1 MGLGVVFPGQGSQ
14 RVGMLAEAAAE
25 FASVKDAFTEASD
38 ALGYDLWALVSDGP
52 EEQLSLTE
60 FTQPA
65 ILTASVARY
74 RALTERHG
82 ISPEAGAGHSLGEY
96 SALVAAGALSLGD
109 GASLVSK
116 RGAAMQKAVPVGEG
130 AMAVVLGLEDHVV
143 ADICSGISTSGSFV
157 GGVNFNAP
165 GQVVIAGATGA
176 VDTAVAA
183 LKDAGARRAMPLP
196 VSAPFHTPLMQPAAD
211 VMAEAFETVSWHEP
225 SFPVVSNVDGSLQAS
240 PDAIKA
246 SLVKQISS
254 PVLWTDCMNTLKQQ
268 GCDQFL
274 ECGPGN
280 VLCGLSKRIDKTV
293 PIKSIEAVAS
303 IEAGLSDL

>member
-38 ALGYDLWALVSDGP
+38 ALGYDLWTLVSNGP
-52 EEQLSLTE
+52 EDQLSLTE

-65 ILTASVARY
+65 ILTASVALY
-74 RALTERHG
+74 RALNERHE
-82 ISPEAGAGHSLGEY
+82 ITPMAGAGHSLGEY

-130 AMAVVLGLEDHVV
+130 AMAVVLGLDDHVV
-143 ADICSGISTSGSFV
+143 ADICSDICTEEAFV

-176 VDTAVAA
+176 VDKAVDA
-183 LKDAGARRAMPLP
+183 LKEAGARRAMPLP

-211 VMAEAFETVSWHEP
+211 VMAGAFETVSWHEP

-254 PVLWTDCMNTLKQQ
+254 PVLWTECMNTLIQQ

>member
-25 FASVKDAFTEASD
+25 FAIVKDSFAEAS
-38 ALGYDLWALVSDGP
+38 ASLGYDLWGLVAEGP
-52 EEQLSLTE
+52 EDQLSLTE

-65 ILTASVARY
+65 ILTASVALY
-74 RALTERHG
+74 RAFNERNA
-82 ISPEAGAGHSLGEY
+82 ISPSAGAGHSLGEY
-96 SALVAAGALSLGD
+96 SALVAAGVLSLGD

-130 AMAVVLGLEDHVV
+130 AMAVVLGLEDDVV
-143 ADICSGISTSGSFV
+143 VDICSEISTSEAFV

-176 VDTAVAA
+176 VDKALNA
-183 LKDAGARRAMPLP
+183 LKEAGARRAMPLP
-196 VSAPFHTPLMQPAAD
+196 VSAPFHTPLMQPAAE
-211 VMAEAFETVSWHEP
+211 VMAEAFETVAWHAP
-225 SFPVVSNVDGSLQAS
+225 SFPVVSNVDGSLQVS
-240 PDAIKA
+240 SDAIKA

-254 PVLWTDCMNTLKQQ
+254 PVLWSECMGTLKTQ
-268 GCDQFL
+268 GCDQLL

-303 IEAGLSDL
+303 IKAGLSDL

>member
-25 FASVKDAFTEASD
+25 FASVKDAFAEASD

-52 EEQLSLTE
+52 EDQLNLTE

-65 ILTASVARY
+65 ILTASVALY
-74 RALTERHG
+74 RALNERHA
-82 ISPEAGAGHSLGEY
+82 ISPAAGAGHSLGEY

-143 ADICSGISTSGSFV
+143 ADICSGISTAEAFV

-176 VDTAVAA
+176 VDTAVAV

-254 PVLWTDCMNTLKQQ
+254 PVLWTECMNALKQQ

>member
-1 MGLGVVFPGQGSQ
+1 MSLGVVFPGQGSQ

-25 FASVKDAFTEASD
+25 FSSVNDAFSEASE
-38 ALGYDLWALVSDGP
+38 ALGYDLWALVSNGP
-52 EEQLSLTE
+52 ADQLSLTE

-65 ILTASVARY
+65 ILTASVALY
-74 RALTERHG
+74 RSLNERHA
-82 ISPEAGAGHSLGEY
+82 IAPSAGAGHSLGEY

-130 AMAVVLGLEDHVV
+130 AMAVVLGLEDSIVV
-143 ADICSGISTSGSFV
+143 NICADISMPDAFV

-176 VDTAVAA
+176 VDEAVAA
-183 LKDAGARRAMPLP
+183 LKEAGARRAMPLP

-211 VMAEAFETVSWHEP
+211 VMAEAFEAVSWHTP
-225 SFPVVSNVDGSLQAS
+225 SFPVVSNVDGSLQVS

-254 PVLWTDCMNTLKQQ
+254 PVLWTECMNTLKQQ

>member
-25 FASVKDAFTEASD
+25 FAIVKESFAEAS
-38 ALGYDLWALVSDGP
+38 ASLGYDLWVLVAEGP
-52 EEQLSLTE
+52 EDQLSLTE

-65 ILTASVARY
+65 ILTASVALY
-74 RALTERHG
+74 RAFNERNA
-82 ISPEAGAGHSLGEY
+82 ISPSAGAGHSLGEY
-96 SALVAAGALSLGD
+96 SALVAAGVLSLGD

-116 RGAAMQKAVPVGEG
+116 RGAAMQKVVPVGEG
-130 AMAVVLGLEDHVV
+130 AMAVVLGLEDGVV
-143 ADICSGISTSGSFV
+143 ADICSEISTSGAFV

-176 VDTAVAA
+176 VDKAVNA
-183 LKDAGARRAMPLP
+183 LKEAGARRAMPLP
-196 VSAPFHTPLMQPAAD
+196 VSAPFHTPLMQPAAE
-211 VMAEAFETVSWHEP
+211 VMAEAFEKVAWHAP
-225 SFPVVSNVDGSLQAS
+225 SFPVVSNVDGSLQVS
-240 PDAIKA
+240 SDVIKA

-254 PVLWTDCMNTLKQQ
+254 PVLWTECMGTLKTQ
-268 GCDQFL
+268 GCDQLL

-303 IEAGLSDL
+303 IKAGLSDL

>member
-25 FASVKDAFTEASD
+25 FAIVKDSFAEAS
-38 ALGYDLWALVSDGP
+38 ASLGYDLWGLVAEGP
-52 EEQLSLTE
+52 EDQLSLTE

-65 ILTASVARY
+65 ILTASVALY
-74 RALTERHG
+74 RAFNERNA
-82 ISPEAGAGHSLGEY
+82 ISPSAGAGHSLGEY
-96 SALVAAGALSLGD
+96 SALVAAGVLSLGD

-130 AMAVVLGLEDHVV
+130 AMAVVLGLEDDVV
-143 ADICSGISTSGSFV
+143 VDICSEISTSEAFV

-176 VDTAVAA
+176 VDKALNA
-183 LKDAGARRAMPLP
+183 LKEAGARRAMPLP
-196 VSAPFHTPLMQPAAD
+196 VSVPFHTPLMQPAAE
-211 VMAEAFETVSWHEP
+211 VMAEAFETVAWHAP
-225 SFPVVSNVDGSLQAS
+225 SFPVVSNVDGSLQVS
-240 PDAIKA
+240 SDAIKA

-254 PVLWTDCMNTLKQQ
+254 PVLWSECMGTLKTQ
-268 GCDQFL
+268 GCDQLL

-303 IEAGLSDL
+303 IKAGLSDF

>member
-14 RVGMLAEAAAE
+14 RVGMLADAAAE

-52 EEQLSLTE
+52 EDQLSLTE

-65 ILTASVARY
+65 ILTASVALY
-74 RALTERHG
+74 RVINERHA
-82 ISPEAGAGHSLGEY
+82 ISPAAGAGHSLGEY

-130 AMAVVLGLEDHVV
+130 AMAVVLGLEDQVV
-143 ADICSGISTSGSFV
+143 ADICSGISTAEAFV

-183 LKDAGARRAMPLP
+183 LKEAGARRAMPLP

-254 PVLWTDCMNTLKQQ
+254 PVLWTECMNTLKQQ

-293 PIKSIEAVAS
+293 PIKAIEAVAS

>member
-1 MGLGVVFPGQGSQ
+1 MSLGVVFPGQGSQ

-25 FASVKDAFTEASD
+25 FASVTDAFAEASD
-38 ALGYDLWALVSDGP
+38 ALGYDLWALVSNGP
-52 EEQLSLTE
+52 EDQLSLTE

-65 ILTASVARY
+65 ILTASVALY
-74 RALTERHG
+74 RALSERHA
-82 ISPEAGAGHSLGEY
+82 IAPTAGAGHSLGEY

-130 AMAVVLGLEDHVV
+130 AMAVVLGLEDHIV
-143 ADICSGISTSGSFV
+143 ADICSALSTAEAFV

-165 GQVVIAGATGA
+165 GQVVIAGATSA
-176 VDTAVAA
+176 VETAVAA

-211 VMAEAFETVSWHEP
+211 VMAEAFETVSWHDP

-254 PVLWTDCMNTLKQQ
+254 PVLWTECMNTLKQQ

>member
-38 ALGYDLWALVSDGP
+38 ALGYDLWTLVSNGP
-52 EEQLSLTE
+52 EDQLSLTE

-65 ILTASVARY
+65 ILTASVALY
-74 RALTERHG
+74 RALNERHE
-82 ISPEAGAGHSLGEY
+82 ITPMAGAGHSLGEY

-130 AMAVVLGLEDHVV
+130 AMAVVLGLDDHVV
-143 ADICSGISTSGSFV
+143 ADICSDISTEEAFV

-176 VDTAVAA
+176 VDKAVDA
-183 LKDAGARRAMPLP
+183 LKEAGARRAMPLP
-196 VSAPFHTPLMQPAAD
+196 VSAPFHTPLMQPAAE
-211 VMAEAFETVSWHEP
+211 VMAEAFETVSWHAP

-254 PVLWTDCMNTLKQQ
+254 PVLWTECMNTLKQQ

>member
-38 ALGYDLWALVSDGP
+38 ALGYDLWMLVSNGP
-52 EEQLSLTE
+52 EDQLSLTE

-65 ILTASVARY
+65 ILTASVALY
-74 RALTERHG
+74 RALNERHE
-82 ISPEAGAGHSLGEY
+82 ITPMAGAGHSLGEY

-130 AMAVVLGLEDHVV
+130 AMAVVLGLDDHVV
-143 ADICSGISTSGSFV
+143 ADICSDISTEEAFV

-176 VDTAVAA
+176 VDKAVDA
-183 LKDAGARRAMPLP
+183 LKEAGARRAMPLP

-211 VMAEAFETVSWHEP
+211 VMAEAFETVSWYAP
-225 SFPVVSNVDGSLQAS
+225 SFPVVSNVDGSLQTS
-240 PDAIKA
+240 RDAIKA

-254 PVLWTDCMNTLKQQ
+254 PVLWTECMNTLKQQ

>member
-25 FASVKDAFTEASD
+25 FAIVKDSFAEAS
-38 ALGYDLWALVSDGP
+38 ASLGYDLWGLVAEGP
-52 EEQLSLTE
+52 EDQLSLTE

-65 ILTASVARY
+65 ILTASVALY
-74 RALTERHG
+74 RAFNERNA
-82 ISPEAGAGHSLGEY
+82 ISPSAGAGHSLGEY
-96 SALVAAGALSLGD
+96 SALVASGVLSLGD

-130 AMAVVLGLEDHVV
+130 AMAVVLGLEDGVV
-143 ADICSGISTSGSFV
+143 VDICSEISTSGAFV

-176 VDTAVAA
+176 VDKALNA
-183 LKDAGARRAMPLP
+183 LKEAGARRAMPLP
-196 VSAPFHTPLMQPAAD
+196 VSAPFHTPLMQPAAE
-211 VMAEAFETVSWHEP
+211 VMAEAFETVAWHAP
-225 SFPVVSNVDGSLQAS
+225 SFPVVSNVDGSLQVS
-240 PDAIKA
+240 SDAIKA

-254 PVLWTDCMNTLKQQ
+254 PVLWSECMGTLKTQ
-268 GCDQFL
+268 GCDQLL

-303 IEAGLSDL
+303 IKAGLSDL

>member
-38 ALGYDLWALVSDGP
+38 ALGYDLWTLVSNGP
-52 EEQLSLTE
+52 EDQLSLTE

-65 ILTASVARY
+65 ILTASVALY
-74 RALTERHG
+74 RALNERYE
-82 ISPEAGAGHSLGEY
+82 ITPMAGAGHSLGEY

-130 AMAVVLGLEDHVV
+130 AMAVVLGLDDHVV
-143 ADICSGISTSGSFV
+143 ADICSDISTEEAFV

-176 VDTAVAA
+176 VDKAVDA
-183 LKDAGARRAMPLP
+183 LKEAGARRAMPLP

-211 VMAEAFETVSWHEP
+211 VMADAFETVSWHEP

-254 PVLWTDCMNTLKQQ
+254 PVLWTECMNTLIQQ

>member
-25 FASVKDAFTEASD
+25 FAIVKDSFAEAS
-38 ALGYDLWALVSDGP
+38 ASLGYDLWDLVAEGP
-52 EEQLSLTE
+52 EDQLSLTE

-65 ILTASVARY
+65 ILTASVALY
-74 RALTERHG
+74 RAFNERNA
-82 ISPEAGAGHSLGEY
+82 ISPSAGAGHSLGEY
-96 SALVAAGALSLGD
+96 SALVAAGVLSLGD

-130 AMAVVLGLEDHVV
+130 AMAVVLGLEDGVV
-143 ADICSGISTSGSFV
+143 VDICSEISTSEAFV

-176 VDTAVAA
+176 VDKALNA
-183 LKDAGARRAMPLP
+183 LKEAGARRAMPLP
-196 VSAPFHTPLMQPAAD
+196 VSAPFHTPLMQPAAE
-211 VMAEAFETVSWHEP
+211 VMAEAFETVAWHAP
-225 SFPVVSNVDGSLQAS
+225 SFPVVSNVDGSLQVS
-240 PDAIKA
+240 SDAIKA

-254 PVLWTDCMNTLKQQ
+254 PVLWSECMGTLKTQ
-268 GCDQFL
+268 GCDQLL

-303 IEAGLSDL
+303 IKAGLSDL

>member
-25 FASVKDAFTEASD
+25 FAIVKESFAEAS
-38 ALGYDLWALVSDGP
+38 ASLGYDLWVLVAEGP
-52 EEQLSLTE
+52 EDQLSLTE

-65 ILTASVARY
+65 ILTASVALY
-74 RALTERHG
+74 RAFNERNA
-82 ISPEAGAGHSLGEY
+82 ISPSAGAGHSLGEY
-96 SALVAAGALSLGD
+96 SALVAAGVLSLGD

-130 AMAVVLGLEDHVV
+130 AMAVVLGLEDGVV
-143 ADICSGISTSGSFV
+143 ADICSEISTLGAFV

-176 VDTAVAA
+176 VDKAVNA
-183 LKDAGARRAMPLP
+183 LKEAGARRAMPLP
-196 VSAPFHTPLMQPAAD
+196 VSAPFHTPLMQPAAE
-211 VMAEAFETVSWHEP
+211 VMAEAFEKVAWHAP
-225 SFPVVSNVDGSLQAS
+225 SFPVVSNVDGSLQVS
-240 PDAIKA
+240 SDAIKA

-254 PVLWTDCMNTLKQQ
+254 PVLWTECMGTLKTQ
-268 GCDQFL
+268 GCDQLL

-303 IEAGLSDL
+303 IKAGLSDL

>member
-25 FASVKDAFTEASD
+25 FAIVKESFAEAS
-38 ALGYDLWALVSDGP
+38 ASLGYDLWVLVAEGP
-52 EEQLSLTE
+52 EDQLSLTE

-65 ILTASVARY
+65 ILTASVALY
-74 RALTERHG
+74 RAFNERNA
-82 ISPEAGAGHSLGEY
+82 ISPSAGAGHSLGEY
-96 SALVAAGALSLGD
+96 SALVAAGVLSLGD

-130 AMAVVLGLEDHVV
+130 AMAVVLGLEDGVV
-143 ADICSGISTSGSFV
+143 ADICSEISTSGAFV

-176 VDTAVAA
+176 VDKAVNA
-183 LKDAGARRAMPLP
+183 LKEAGARRAMPLP
-196 VSAPFHTPLMQPAAD
+196 VSAPFHTPLMQPAAE
-211 VMAEAFETVSWHEP
+211 VMAEAFEKVAWHAP
-225 SFPVVSNVDGSLQAS
+225 SFPVVSNVDGSLQVS
-240 PDAIKA
+240 SDVIKA

-254 PVLWTDCMNTLKQQ
+254 PVLWTECMGTLKTQ
-268 GCDQFL
+268 GCDQLL

-303 IEAGLSDL
+303 IKAGLSDL

>member
-52 EEQLSLTE
+52 EDQLSLTE

-65 ILTASVARY
+65 ILTASVALY
-74 RALTERHG
+74 RVINERHA
-82 ISPEAGAGHSLGEY
+82 ISPAAGAGHSLGEY

-130 AMAVVLGLEDHVV
+130 AMAVVLGLEDQVV
-143 ADICSGISTSGSFV
+143 ADICSGISTAEAFV

-183 LKDAGARRAMPLP
+183 LKEAGARRAMPLP

-254 PVLWTDCMNTLKQQ
+254 PVLWTECMNTLKQQ

>member
-25 FASVKDAFTEASD
+25 FAIVKDSFAEAS
-38 ALGYDLWALVSDGP
+38 ASLGYDLWGLVAEGP
-52 EEQLSLTE
+52 EDQLSLTE

-65 ILTASVARY
+65 ILTASVALY
-74 RALTERHG
+74 RAFNERNA
-82 ISPEAGAGHSLGEY
+82 ISPSAGAGHSLGEY
-96 SALVAAGALSLGD
+96 SALVAAGVLSLGD

-130 AMAVVLGLEDHVV
+130 AMAVVLGLEDGVV
-143 ADICSGISTSGSFV
+143 VDICSEISTSGAFV

-176 VDTAVAA
+176 VDKALNA
-183 LKDAGARRAMPLP
+183 LKEAGARRAMPLP
-196 VSAPFHTPLMQPAAD
+196 VSAPFHTPLMQPAAE
-211 VMAEAFETVSWHEP
+211 VMAEAFETVAWHAP
-225 SFPVVSNVDGSLQAS
+225 SFPVVSNVDGSLQVS
-240 PDAIKA
+240 SDAIKA

-254 PVLWTDCMNTLKQQ
+254 PVLWSECMGTLKTQ
-268 GCDQFL
+268 GCDQLL

-303 IEAGLSDL
+303 IKAGLSDL

>member
-25 FASVKDAFTEASD
+25 FASIKAAFAEASD

-52 EEQLSLTE
+52 EDQLSLTE

-65 ILTASVARY
+65 ILTASVALY
-74 RALTERHG
+74 RALNERHA

-143 ADICSGISTSGSFV
+143 ADICSGISSAEAFV

-183 LKDAGARRAMPLP
+183 LKDEGARRAMPLP

-254 PVLWTDCMNTLKQQ
+254 PVLWTECMNTLKQQ

>member
-38 ALGYDLWALVSDGP
+38 ALGYDLWTLVSNGP
-52 EEQLSLTE
+52 EDQLSLTE

-65 ILTASVARY
+65 ILTASVALY
-74 RALTERHG
+74 RALSDRHE
-82 ISPEAGAGHSLGEY
+82 ITPMAGAGHSLGEY

-143 ADICSGISTSGSFV
+143 ADICSDISTDEAFV

-176 VDTAVAA
+176 VDKAVDA
-183 LKDAGARRAMPLP
+183 LKQAGARRAMPLP

-211 VMAEAFETVSWHEP
+211 VMADAFETVSWHAP

-254 PVLWTDCMNTLKQQ
+254 PVLWTECMNTLKQQ

>member
-1 MGLGVVFPGQGSQ
+1 MSLGVVFPGQGSQ

-25 FASVKDAFTEASD
+25 FASVRDAFVEASD
-38 ALGYDLWALVSDGP
+38 SLGYDLWALVSDGP
-52 EEQLSLTE
+52 EDQLGLTE

-65 ILTASVARY
+65 ILTASVALY
-74 RALTERHG
+74 RALNERHA
-82 ISPEAGAGHSLGEY
+82 ISPVAGAGHSLGEY

-116 RGAAMQKAVPVGEG
+116 RGAAMQQAVPVGEG
-130 AMAVVLGLEDHVV
+130 AMAVVLGLEDSVV
-143 ADICSGISTSGSFV
+143 ADVCADISTPDAFV

-165 GQVVIAGATGA
+165 GQVVIAGTTGA
-176 VDTAVAA
+176 VDRAVDA
-183 LKDAGARRAMPLP
+183 LKAAGARRAMPLP

-211 VMAEAFETVSWHEP
+211 VMTEAFEAVSWHAP

-240 PDAIKA
+240 SDAIKL

-254 PVLWTDCMNTLKQQ
+254 PVLWTECMNTLKDQ
-268 GCDQFL
+268 GCDRFL

-293 PIKSIEAVAS
+293 PIKSIEALSS

>member
-25 FASVKDAFTEASD
+25 FAIVKESFAEAS
-38 ALGYDLWALVSDGP
+38 ASLGYDLWVLVAEGP
-52 EEQLSLTE
+52 EDQLSLTE

-65 ILTASVARY
+65 ILTASVALY
-74 RALTERHG
+74 RAFNERNA
-82 ISPEAGAGHSLGEY
+82 ISPSAGAGHSLGEY
-96 SALVAAGALSLGD
+96 SALVAAGVLSLGD

-130 AMAVVLGLEDHVV
+130 AMAVVLGLGDGVV
-143 ADICSGISTSGSFV
+143 ADICSEISTSGAFV

-176 VDTAVAA
+176 VDKAVNA
-183 LKDAGARRAMPLP
+183 LKEAGARRAMPLP
-196 VSAPFHTPLMQPAAD
+196 VSAPFHTPLMHPAAE
-211 VMAEAFETVSWHEP
+211 VMAEAFEKVAWHAP
-225 SFPVVSNVDGSLQAS
+225 SFPVVSNVDGSLQVS
-240 PDAIKA
+240 SDAIKA

-254 PVLWTDCMNTLKQQ
+254 PVLWTECMGTLKTQ
-268 GCDQFL
+268 GCDQLL

-303 IEAGLSDL
+303 IKAGLSDL